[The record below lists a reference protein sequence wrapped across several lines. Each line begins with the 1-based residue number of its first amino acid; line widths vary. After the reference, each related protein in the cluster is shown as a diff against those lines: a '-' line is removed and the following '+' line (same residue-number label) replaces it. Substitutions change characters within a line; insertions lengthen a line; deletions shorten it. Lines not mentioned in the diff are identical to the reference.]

1 MATTKTRRRPA
12 LERVIATADRLF
24 YEGGLHATGVDLI
37 AAEANVSKAT
47 LYTYFETKDDLVAE
61 YLRGRSGAWR
71 VHVRHELEARGGTA
85 RERILTVFDLLGEW
99 FTADGFRGCP
109 FINSEAESTPEA
121 PGHQV
126 NLEHRAWV
134 RTLFGGLLT
143 EAGVS
148 SPDRVAPQITLL
160 YDGAMSSEQV
170 ESTIDWIDA
179 AKRTV
184 DAVIDAELARSPRVR
199 GQRPAGDSAP

>member
-1 MATTKTRRRPA
+1 MTTKTRRRPA

-47 LYTYFETKDDLVAE
+47 LYTYFQTKDDLVAE

-71 VHVRHELEARGGTA
+71 AHVEHELAGRGGDPRA
-85 RERILTVFDLLGEW
+85 RILTVFELLGEW
-99 FTADGFRGCP
+99 FTTDGFRGCP

-134 RTLFGGLLT
+134 RTLFAELLA
-143 EAGVS
+143 EAGLTD
-148 SPDRVAPQITLL
+148 PDRVVPQLTLL
-160 YDGAMSSEQV
+160 YDGAMSSAQV
-170 ESTIDWIDA
+170 ESDIDWIDA

-184 DAVIDAELARSPRVR
+184 DAIIDTELARSRR
-199 GQRPAGDSAP
+199 ARRRPPP